1 MKLKYRFQYLV
12 SPTYII
18 SIDCFFIKGGHYMKY
33 NKYLIITF
41 LIFIILLTTFFYT
54 KNIFYFYSTIPIC
67 IYVSFV
73 RYFQEKNKLLIKT
86 NKILNLLKYENIF
99 YATAVIIAYLTPF
112 VNFINKI
119 KILEYYY
126 VAYMTFVIFLLLYA
140 IIYFKRTLLIR
151 KELRNNNSKQQKRNQ
166 LTIELIS

>member
-1 MKLKYRFQYLV
+1 
-12 SPTYII
+12 
-18 SIDCFFIKGGHYMKY
+18 MKY

-41 LIFIILLTTFFYT
+41 PIFIILLITFFYT
-54 KNIFYFYSTIPIC
+54 KNIFYFYLTIPIC

-86 NKILNLLKYENIF
+86 NKILHLLKYENIF
-99 YATAVIIAYLTPF
+99 YATALIIAYLTPF

-126 VAYMTFVIFLLLYA
+126 AAYIITVVLFLLTA
-140 IIYFKRTLLIR
+140 IIYIKRTLLIR
-151 KELRNNNSKQQKRNQ
+151 KELRKNNSK
-166 LTIELIS
+166 

>member
-1 MKLKYRFQYLV
+1 
-12 SPTYII
+12 
-18 SIDCFFIKGGHYMKY
+18 MKY

-41 LIFIILLTTFFYT
+41 LIFIMLLTAFFYT

-99 YATAVIIAYLTPF
+99 YATALIITYLTPF

-126 VAYMTFVIFLLLYA
+126 VAYIITAVLVLLTAVIY
-140 IIYFKRTLLIR
+140 IKRILLIR
-151 KELRNNNSKQQKRNQ
+151 RELRNNNSK
-166 LTIELIS
+166 

>member
-1 MKLKYRFQYLV
+1 
-12 SPTYII
+12 
-18 SIDCFFIKGGHYMKY
+18 MKY

-41 LIFIILLTTFFYT
+41 LIFIMLLTAFFYT
-54 KNIFYFYSTIPIC
+54 KNIIYFYLTIPIY

-99 YATAVIIAYLTPF
+99 YATALIIAYLTPF

-126 VAYMTFVIFLLLYA
+126 VAYIITVVLFLLTA
-140 IIYFKRTLLIR
+140 IIYIKRTLLIR
-151 KELRNNNSKQQKRNQ
+151 RELRKNNSK
-166 LTIELIS
+166 

>member
-1 MKLKYRFQYLV
+1 
-12 SPTYII
+12 
-18 SIDCFFIKGGHYMKY
+18 MKY

-41 LIFIILLTTFFYT
+41 LIFIMLLTTFFYT

-99 YATAVIIAYLTPF
+99 YATALIIAYLTPF

-126 VAYMTFVIFLLLYA
+126 VAYIITVVLFLLTA
-140 IIYFKRTLLIR
+140 IIYIKRTLLIR
-151 KELRNNNSKQQKRNQ
+151 RELRKNNSK
-166 LTIELIS
+166 